1 MASLIT
7 CPHCGVRPKEEFSI
21 RGDASAVRPAPGA
34 PFEAWDDYVHLR
46 DNVRGRMKEHWQ
58 HSGGCRRW
66 LVVER
71 DTFTHEVHA
80 VTDAAEFARA
90 RAAKPTRTTTAG
102 KASAAGKRPAAKA
115 EKPAKGRG
123 KA

>member
-21 RGDASAVRPAPGA
+21 RGDASPVRPAPGA
-34 PFEAWDDYVHLR
+34 PDNAWNAYVFLR
-46 DNVRGRMKEHWQ
+46 DNPKGRIVEHWH
-58 HSGGCRRW
+58 HSAGCRRW

-71 DTFTHEVHA
+71 DTFTHEVHT
-80 VTDAAEFARA
+80 VVDAAEFARA
-90 RAAKPTRTTTAG
+90 RAAKPDR
-102 KASAAGKRPAAKA
+102 KAAPAKPAKA
-115 EKPAKGRG
+115 AAKGRG